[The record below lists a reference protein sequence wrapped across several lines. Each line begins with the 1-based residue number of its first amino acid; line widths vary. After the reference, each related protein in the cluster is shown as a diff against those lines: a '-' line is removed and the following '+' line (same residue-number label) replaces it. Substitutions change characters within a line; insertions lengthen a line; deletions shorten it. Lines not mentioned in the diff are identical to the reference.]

1 MRRMADLA
9 LRVEKLWKQYRV
21 GRQPERYST
30 LRDSITNAFRSPV
43 GVLQSLLRGQGN
55 RRPAGD
61 DHFWAVKDVS
71 FDIRRGEVVG
81 IIGRNG
87 AGKSTLLK
95 MLSRITEPSLGQISL
110 YGRVG
115 SLLEVGT
122 GFHPELTGR
131 ENIQLNAAILGMKR
145 EELAAK
151 FDEIVAFAEVEKFID
166 TAVKHYS
173 SGMYLRLAF
182 SVAAHLE
189 PEVLIVD
196 EVLAV
201 GDAAFQ
207 KKCLGKMEGVAK
219 EGRTVL
225 FVSHNM
231 QAVTRLCERVILLDN
246 GGVVG
251 DGPAGQLVTRYLS
264 SSEGSTKLREW
275 DDPVRAPGSDVVRLR
290 AVRTRAEDGQPTD
303 LVDIRKPV
311 GVEIEYDVLKS
322 GNIFHPCFSVH
333 NSEGVHLFSAQD
345 TDRTWMRQPRPAGRY
360 TSTGWIPGDLLNE
373 GAMFVGVAIW
383 TLAPDI
389 CHFYERDAVAFHVV
403 DSYEEG
409 SSRGGWLGN
418 VPGVIRPF
426 CKWDTQVERN
436 MPEARHTVPQ
446 EQIKV

>member
-1 MRRMADLA
+1 MADLA
-9 LRVEKLWKQYRV
+9 VRVENLWKQYRV

-30 LRDSITNAFRSPV
+30 LRDTITNAFRAPV
-43 GVLQSLLRGQGN
+43 ELVQSVLRGQRN
-55 RRPAGD
+55 RRPSGD

-95 MLSRITEPSLGQISL
+95 MLSRITEPSLGQVSL

-115 SLLEVGT
+115 ALLEVGT
-122 GFHPELTGR
+122 GFHPELSGR

-189 PEVLIVD
+189 PEILIVD

-246 GGVVG
+246 GGVAG
-251 DGPAGQLVTRYLS
+251 DGPASQMVTRYLS

-290 AVRTRAEDGQPTD
+290 AVRTRAEDGLPTD
-303 LVDIRKPV
+303 LVDIRKSI
-311 GVEIEYDVLKS
+311 GVEIEYEVLKS
-322 GNIFHPCFSVH
+322 GHIFHPCFSVH

-345 TDRTWMRQPRPAGRY
+345 TDRTWMRRPRPTGRY

-373 GAMFVGVAIW
+373 GALFVGVAIW
-383 TLAPDI
+383 TLAPDH
-389 CHFYERDAVAFHVV
+389 CHLYERDAVAFNVV
-403 DSYEEG
+403 DSYEEE
-409 SSRGGWLGN
+409 SSRGGWLGT

-426 CKWDTQVERN
+426 CKWDTQIEQECVVASQG
-436 MPEARHTVPQ
+436 PPQ
-446 EQIKV
+446 EQCK

>member
-1 MRRMADLA
+1 MADLA
-9 LRVEKLWKQYRV
+9 VRVEGLWKEYRV
-21 GRQPERYST
+21 GRQPQRYST
-30 LRDSITNAFRSPV
+30 LRDTITNVIRAPFQLMQ
-43 GVLQSLLRGQGN
+43 GLLSGRGEAAATN
-55 RRPAGD
+55 D
-61 DHFWAVKDVS
+61 TFWAVKDVS

-95 MLSRITEPSLGQISL
+95 ILSRITEPTVGQVSL

-189 PEVLIVD
+189 PEILIVD

-251 DGPAGQLVTRYLS
+251 DGPASQLVTRYLS
-264 SSEGSTKLREW
+264 SSEGSTKVREW
-275 DDPVRAPGSDVVRLR
+275 DDPARAPGSDVVRLR
-290 AVRTRAEDGQPTD
+290 AVRARGEDGQPTD
-303 LVDIRKPV
+303 LVEIQKSV
-311 GVEIEYDVLKS
+311 GVEIDYEVLKP
-322 GNIFHPCFSVH
+322 GYMFHPCFSVH
-333 NSEGVHLFSAQD
+333 NSEGVLLFSAQD
-345 TDRTWMRQPRPAGRY
+345 TDRTWMRRPRPAGRY

-373 GAMFVGVAIW
+373 GALFVGVAIW
-383 TLAPDI
+383 TLAPDH

-403 DSYEEG
+403 DSFEEG
-409 SSRGGWLGN
+409 LSRGGWLGN

-426 CKWDTQVERN
+426 CKWETQSENDLPVGVQ
-436 MPEARHTVPQ
+436 AVPQ
-446 EQIKV
+446 EQYKG

>member
-1 MRRMADLA
+1 MANLA
-9 LRVEKLWKQYRV
+9 VRVENLWKQYRV

-30 LRDSITNAFRSPV
+30 LRDTMAGMFRAP
-43 GVLQSLLRGQGN
+43 LRRMQGLMAGQGTVSS
-55 RRPAGD
+55 ASD
-61 DHFWAVKDVS
+61 DQFWAVKDVS

-95 MLSRITEPSLGQISL
+95 ILSRITEPTRGQVSL

-145 EELAAK
+145 EEVAEK

-166 TAVKHYS
+166 TPVKHYS

-182 SVAAHLE
+182 AVAAHLE
-189 PEVLIVD
+189 PEILIVD

-231 QAVTRLCERVILLDN
+231 QAVTRLCERVILLDA
-246 GGVVG
+246 GGVAG

-264 SSEGSTKLREW
+264 SSDGNTKMREW
-275 DDPVRAPGSDVVRLR
+275 DDPVRAPGSDVVRLC
-290 AVRTRAEDGQPTD
+290 AVRTRAEDGHTTD
-303 LVDIRKPV
+303 LVDIRKPL
-311 GVEIEYDVLKS
+311 GVEIEYEVLKP
-322 GNIFHPCFSVH
+322 GHVFHPCFSVH

-345 TDRTWMRQPRPAGRY
+345 TDGTWRRRHRPPGRY
-360 TSTGWIPGDLLNE
+360 VSTGWIPGDLLNE
-373 GAMFVGVAIW
+373 GAMFVGVAMW
-383 TLAPDI
+383 TLNPEH

-403 DSYEEG
+403 DSYDEE
-409 SSRGGWLGN
+409 SARGGWPFS
-418 VPGVIRPF
+418 VPGAIRPF
-426 CKWDTQVERN
+426 CKWETQSESGVSISREEVRQAPCN
-436 MPEARHTVPQ
+436 R
-446 EQIKV
+446 

>member
-1 MRRMADLA
+1 MADLA
-9 LRVEKLWKQYRV
+9 VRVEQLWKQYRV

-30 LRDSITNAFRSPV
+30 LRDTITNTFRAPIH
-43 GVLQSLLRGQGN
+43 LAQNLFRGERN
-55 RRPAGD
+55 RRPSGD

-95 MLSRITEPSLGQISL
+95 MLPRITEPSLGQVAL

-189 PEVLIVD
+189 PEILIVD

-231 QAVTRLCERVILLDN
+231 QAVTRLCERVILLEN
-246 GGVVG
+246 GEVAG
-251 DGPAGQLVTRYLS
+251 DGPASQLVTRYLS

-275 DDPVRAPGSDVVRLR
+275 NDPVRAPGSDVVRLR

-311 GVEIEYDVLKS
+311 AVEIEYDVLKS
-322 GNIFHPCFSVH
+322 GCMFHPCFSVH

-345 TDRTWMRQPRPAGRY
+345 TDRTWMRKPRPAGRY

-403 DSYEEG
+403 DSFEEG

-426 CKWDTQVERN
+426 CKWDTQVEHS
-436 MPEARHTVPQ
+436 MQEALHAEPQ
-446 EQIKV
+446 EQLKG

>member
-1 MRRMADLA
+1 MADLA

>member
-1 MRRMADLA
+1 MKSMADLA
-9 LRVEKLWKQYRV
+9 VRVENLWKQYRV

-30 LRDSITNAFRSPV
+30 LRDTITNAFRAPV
-43 GVLQSLLRGQGN
+43 ELVQSVLRGQHN
-55 RRPAGD
+55 RRPSGD

-95 MLSRITEPSLGQISL
+95 MLSRITEPSVGQISL

-189 PEVLIVD
+189 PEILIVD

-246 GGVVG
+246 GEVVG
-251 DGPAGQLVTRYLS
+251 DGPASQLVTRYLS
-264 SSEGSTKLREW
+264 SSEGSTKVREW
-275 DDPVRAPGSDVVRLR
+275 NDPVRAPGSDVLRLR
-290 AVRTRAEDGQPTD
+290 AVRTRDEDGQPTD

-311 GVEIEYDVLKS
+311 AVEIEYEVLKP
-322 GNIFHPCFSVH
+322 GYIFHPCFSVH

-345 TDRTWMRQPRPAGRY
+345 TDRTWMRKPRPSGRY

-403 DSYEEG
+403 DSFEEG

-426 CKWDTQVERN
+426 CKWDTQLEQS
-436 MPEARHTVPQ
+436 MSQALHAPPQ
-446 EQIKV
+446 EQLKA

>member
-1 MRRMADLA
+1 MADLA
-9 LRVEKLWKQYRV
+9 VRVEQLWKQYRV

-30 LRDSITNAFRSPV
+30 LRDTITNTFRAPIA
-43 GVLQSLLRGQGN
+43 LAQNLFRGERS
-55 RRPAGD
+55 RRPSGD

-95 MLSRITEPSLGQISL
+95 MLSRITEPSLGQVAL

-189 PEVLIVD
+189 PEILIVD

-231 QAVTRLCERVILLDN
+231 QAVTRLCERVILLEN
-246 GGVVG
+246 GEVAG
-251 DGPAGQLVTRYLS
+251 DGPASQLVTRYLS

-275 DDPVRAPGSDVVRLR
+275 NDPVRAPGSDVVRLR

-311 GVEIEYDVLKS
+311 AVEIEYDVLKS
-322 GNIFHPCFSVH
+322 GCMFHPCFSVH

-345 TDRTWMRQPRPAGRY
+345 TDRTWMRKPRPVGRY

-403 DSYEEG
+403 DSFEEG

-426 CKWDTQVERN
+426 CKWDTQVEHSRQ
-436 MPEARHTVPQ
+436 EALHAEPQ
-446 EQIKV
+446 EQLKA